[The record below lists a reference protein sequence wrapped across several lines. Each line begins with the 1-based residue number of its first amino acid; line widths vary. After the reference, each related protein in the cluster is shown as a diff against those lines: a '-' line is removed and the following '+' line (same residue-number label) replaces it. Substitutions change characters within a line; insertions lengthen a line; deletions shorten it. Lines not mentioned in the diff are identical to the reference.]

1 MRFVY
6 ELRQVTAGY
15 ADKLVL
21 DIPSLSIHKGRIT
34 TLFGTNGAGK
44 TTLLNLLA
52 FLSEPVSGEVL
63 FSGKIVTGK
72 QEGLRLRRKVGLI
85 AQNPLLL
92 RGSVLE
98 NVIRGLKFRGMK
110 STDSKRLAE
119 HALDQV
125 GIMQLLDRPCRSL
138 SGGEAQK
145 VALARSLAL
154 GPEVLLLDEPF
165 THLDQQSTEQ
175 ISMVLTDCCRQ
186 QGMTVILT
194 THEHQFGIALA
205 DHVISL
211 VAGRPVHSPLL
222 NLYCGQVSQ
231 GSFDTGKINIVLP
244 EDIVSG
250 SYILVDPQELVLS
263 LEPLQSSM
271 RNSFQGRVVAIAEEH
286 GREWV
291 TVDAGERFHVQITRQ
306 SLEDLAVTLGS
317 KIRVNFKSTAVRVF

>member
-1 MRFVY
+1 M
-6 ELRQVTAGY
+6 TAGY
-15 ADKLVL
+15 ADKPVL
-21 DIPSLSIHKGRIT
+21 DIPSLSICKGQIT

-52 FLSEPVSGEVL
+52 FLSEPVTGDVIY
-63 FSGKIVTGK
+63 SGKKVAGK
-72 QEGLRLRRKVGLI
+72 QHNLTLRRKVGLI

-98 NVIRGLKFRGMK
+98 NVIRGLRFRGVK
-110 STDSKRLAE
+110 RSDRKRLAE
-119 HALDQV
+119 RALDQV
-125 GIMQLLDRPCRSL
+125 GITQLLDRPCRSL

-145 VALARSLAL
+145 VALARTLAL

-175 ISMVLTDCCRQ
+175 ICRVLTDCCRQ

-194 THEHQFGIALA
+194 THEYQFGIALA

-211 VAGRPVHSPLL
+211 VAGRPVHAPLL
-222 NLYCGQVSQ
+222 NLYRGRVSQ

-250 SYILVDPQELVLS
+250 SYILIDPQELVLS

-271 RNSFQGRVVAIAEEH
+271 RNSFQGRVVAIAEQH

-291 TVDAGERFHVQITRQ
+291 TVEAGERFHVQITRQ
-306 SLEDLAVTLGS
+306 SLDDLAVTLGS
-317 KIRVNFKSTAVRVF
+317 RIRVNFKSTAVKVF